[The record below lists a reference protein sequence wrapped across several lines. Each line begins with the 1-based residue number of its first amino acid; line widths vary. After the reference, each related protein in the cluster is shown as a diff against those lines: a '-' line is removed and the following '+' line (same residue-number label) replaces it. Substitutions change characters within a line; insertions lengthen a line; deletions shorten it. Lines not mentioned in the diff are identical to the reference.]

1 MRKGISPVIA
11 TVILIAVAIAVA
23 IAVGAWVMG
32 IWGGLGGGERL
43 VISYARL
50 YGNNAG
56 GTLELRVKNDGTA
69 VAKIVRI
76 EVVGAG
82 AWPVGANC
90 SIIDT
95 TGGRTETKGLIKVE
109 AGEST
114 TIKCTFSGNFT
125 VGERRIIKIF
135 TEAGSEYT
143 IERTVEQGSATQSQ
157 GSATPPEQQGQ
168 GGGQ

>member
-43 VISYARL
+43 VISYVRL
-50 YGNNAG
+50 YED

-82 AWPVGANC
+82 AWPRSATCN
-90 SIIDT
+90 ITDT
-95 TGGRTETKGLIKVE
+95 TSTKSPNNYIEVK
-109 AGEST
+109 AGESI
-114 TIKCTFSGNFT
+114 TIQCKNLGGGFT

-143 IERTVEQGSATQSQ
+143 IERTVEQGSATQQ
-157 GSATPPEQQGQ
+157 QQQQQQGP
-168 GGGQ
+168 

>member
-50 YGNNAG
+50 YGNDTG

-82 AWPVGANC
+82 AWPG
-90 SIIDT
+90 ST
-95 TGGRTETKGLIKVE
+95 TSCGTINATDGYTENKTGPIKVE

-114 TIKCTFSGNFT
+114 TIKCTFSGDFT

-135 TEAGSEYT
+135 TEA
-143 IERTVEQGSATQSQ
+143 
-157 GSATPPEQQGQ
+157 
-168 GGGQ
+168 

>member
-50 YGNNAG
+50 YGNDTG

-82 AWPVGANC
+82 AWPGGANC
-90 SIIDT
+90 NIIDT
-95 TGGRTETKGLIKVE
+95 TGGRTQGKPIEVK

-114 TIKCTFSGNFT
+114 TIKCTFSGDFT

-143 IERTVEQGSATQSQ
+143 IERTVEKGSATQ
-157 GSATPPEQQGQ
+157 
-168 GGGQ
+168 

>member
-43 VISYARL
+43 VISYVRL
-50 YGNNAG
+50 YED

-82 AWPVGANC
+82 AWPTRGATCDNA
-90 SIIDT
+90 SDYI
-95 TGGRTETKGLIKVE
+95 EVK
-109 AGEST
+109 AGESI
-114 TIKCTFSGNFT
+114 TIQCDFGKEGFT

-143 IERTVEQGSATQSQ
+143 IERTVEQGSATQ
-157 GSATPPEQQGQ
+157 
-168 GGGQ
+168 

>member
-43 VISYARL
+43 VISYVRL
-50 YGNNAG
+50 YED

-82 AWPVGANC
+82 AWPGGATCDNA
-90 SIIDT
+90 SDYI
-95 TGGRTETKGLIKVE
+95 EVK
-109 AGEST
+109 AGESI
-114 TIKCTFSGNFT
+114 TIQCKNLGGGFT

-143 IERTVEQGSATQSQ
+143 IERTVEQGSATQ
-157 GSATPPEQQGQ
+157 QQ
-168 GGGQ
+168 

>member
-50 YGNNAG
+50 YEN

-82 AWPVGANC
+82 AWPRSVTSC
-90 SIIDT
+90 ETMDT
-95 TGGRTETKGLIKVE
+95 TGGRTQDKPIEVK

-114 TIKCTFSGNFT
+114 TIKCTFSGDFT

-135 TEAGSEYT
+135 TEAGNEYT
-143 IERTVEQGSATQSQ
+143 IERTVERGSATQSR

>member
-50 YGNNAG
+50 YED

-82 AWPVGANC
+82 AWPGGANC

-95 TGGRTETKGLIKVE
+95 TGGRIRNNYIEVE

-114 TIKCTFSGNFT
+114 TIKCTFSGDFT

-135 TEAGSEYT
+135 TEAGNEYT
-143 IERTVEQGSATQSQ
+143 IERTVEKSSATQ
-157 GSATPPEQQGQ
+157 
-168 GGGQ
+168 

>member
-50 YGNNAG
+50 YEG

-95 TGGRTETKGLIKVE
+95 TGGRIRNNYIEVK

-143 IERTVEQGSATQSQ
+143 IERTVEQGSATQQ
-157 GSATPPEQQGQ
+157 QQQGQ
-168 GGGQ
+168 GGGGQ